1 MPAIQFILHHL
12 IPSRV
17 RPIYRKRLERRNYSE
32 DGDDC
37 QARDADDPAWLDDP
51 VEAGDQREPAAD
63 DQVIVDASQDQGA
76 GLDARRES
84 EKRVQGDLK
93 G

>member
-12 IPSRV
+12 IPSKV

-37 QARDADDPAWLDDP
+37 QARDADDPARLDDP
-51 VEAGDQREPAAD
+51 VAAGDQREPSAN
-63 DQVIVDASQDQGA
+63 DQVVVDSSQDQGA
-76 GLDARRES
+76 GLDAGRQI